1 MTYNR
6 RLHTEPN
13 MRPITEQTWIS
24 EVCLAHPDR
33 TLLDL
38 MLEGQFSDGILTPAG
53 WYFCSGAI

>member
-13 MRPITEQTWIS
+13 IRPITEQAWIS
-24 EVCLAHPDR
+24 DQNR
-33 TLLDL
+33 TLLNL